1 MAELPV
7 QSPATA
13 LESPGLPGGNFIRGA
28 VGMPVVRQV
37 TLLIAL
43 AASVSLGVFATQ
55 WMQDDTYKP
64 LGTPVSAAQTGE
76 IAQTLED
83 NLIDY
88 RLDPNNGMVLIA
100 AEDLHRA
107 RMLLAGAELLGNGK
121 VGYALLDEEQGFGVS
136 QFMENARHR
145 RSVEGELAKNI
156 EVITSVQ
163 SAAVLLATPKTSSFI
178 RDRRKPSASVT
189 VTLKPGR
196 SLDSAQ
202 IRGITNL
209 VAGAVPEL
217 DAADVVVVDQ
227 SGFLLSEGSED
238 RSLRRSQQDM
248 ALVRAHEQALQSK
261 IANILTPWVGGDR
274 FSAEV
279 NATMDFTRSQE
290 SEELY
295 NPDLVALRSEQRSE
309 EQNVGSNQV
318 AGGVPGTLSNQ
329 PPEFGAV
336 NQETEAEDK
345 VRSSSVRSTR
355 NYEVDRT
362 LSYTEHQVGRVT
374 RLSVTVV
381 VDDQISTDPESG
393 EAISTPWAPE
403 EIEHLTQA
411 VQTAV
416 GFRADRGDSVSVV
429 NRAFYRP
436 PVAVIQDTPIWAE
449 SWFVELIK
457 QVLGGIAII
466 IVIFGLLRPLFKN
479 LSQAGEMVR
488 EQQSLAIADM
498 TQIREAALSEAVPG
512 LPSPI
517 NLGGDETSA
526 QKMETVRNLIGEDP
540 NRVAQVVKHWVSE
553 DE

>member
-1 MAELPV
+1 
-7 QSPATA
+7 
-13 LESPGLPGGNFIRGA
+13 
-28 VGMPVVRQV
+28 
-37 TLLIAL
+37 
-43 AASVSLGVFATQ
+43 
-55 WMQDDTYKP
+55 
-64 LGTPVSAAQTGE
+64 
-76 IAQTLED
+76 
-83 NLIDY
+83 
-88 RLDPNNGMVLIA
+88 
-100 AEDLHRA
+100 
-107 RMLLAGAELLGNGK
+107 
-121 VGYALLDEEQGFGVS
+121 
-136 QFMENARHR
+136 
-145 RSVEGELAKNI
+145 
-156 EVITSVQ
+156 
-163 SAAVLLATPKTSSFI
+163 
-178 RDRRKPSASVT
+178 
-189 VTLKPGR
+189 LKPGR
-196 SLDSAQ
+196 KLDSAQ

-217 DAADVVVVDQ
+217 DPADVVVVDQ

-238 RSLRRSQQDM
+238 MSLRRSQQDL
-248 ALVRAHEQALQSK
+248 ALVRAHEIALQSK
-261 IANILTPWVGGDR
+261 IANILTPWVGGER

-309 EQNVGSNQV
+309 ERNVGTAQTAS
-318 AGGVPGTLSNQ
+318 GVPGTLSNQ
-329 PPEFGAV
+329 PPEFGEV
-336 NQETEAEDK
+336 NQTENTEGSE
-345 VRSSSVRSTR
+345 RSSAVRSTR

-381 VDDQISTDPESG
+381 VDDQVSVDAETGES
-393 EAISTPWAPE
+393 ATVPWAQE

-416 GFRADRGDSVSVV
+416 GFRADRGDTVSVV

-436 PVAVIQDTPIWAE
+436 PQEAVIDTPIWAE
-449 SWFVELIK
+449 AWFVELIK

-466 IVIFGLLRPLFKN
+466 VVIFGLLRPLFKN

-526 QKMETVRNLIGEDP
+526 QKMETVRNLISEDP
-540 NRVAQVVKHWVSE
+540 NRVAQVVKHWVNK

>member
-7 QSPATA
+7 QSPVTA
-13 LESPGLPGGNFIRGA
+13 LDSPGLPGGNFIRGA

-100 AEDLHRA
+100 ADDLHRA
-107 RMLLAGAELLGNGK
+107 RMVLAGAELLGNGK
-121 VGYALLDEEQGFGVS
+121 IGYALLDEEQGFGVS

-196 SLDSAQ
+196 TLDSAQ

-217 DAADVVVVDQ
+217 AAADVVVVDQ

-261 IANILTPWVGGDR
+261 ISNILTPWIGGDR

-309 EQNVGSNQV
+309 EQNVGANQV
-318 AGGVPGTLSNQ
+318 AAGVPGTLSNQ

-336 NQETEAEDK
+336 NEAADTQES

-381 VDDQISTDPESG
+381 VDDQVTIDPETG
-393 EAISTPWAPE
+393 EATSTPWAPE
-403 EIEHLTQA
+403 EIDHLTQA

-436 PVAVIQDTPIWAE
+436 PVIAALDTPIWAE

-540 NRVAQVVKHWVSE
+540 NRVAQVVKHWVNE

>member
-7 QSPATA
+7 QSPAGA
-13 LESPGLPGGNFIRGA
+13 LDSPGLPGGNFIRGA

-100 AEDLHRA
+100 ADDLHRA

-121 VGYALLDEEQGFGVS
+121 IGYALLDEEQGFGVS

-196 SLDSAQ
+196 TLDSAQ

-217 DAADVVVVDQ
+217 AAADVVVVDQ

-261 IANILTPWVGGDR
+261 ISNILTPWIGGDR

-309 EQNVGSNQV
+309 EQNVGANQV
-318 AGGVPGTLSNQ
+318 AAGVPGTLSNQ

-336 NQETEAEDK
+336 NEATDAQES

-381 VDDQISTDPESG
+381 VDDQVTIDPETG
-393 EAISTPWAPE
+393 EATSTPWAPE
-403 EIEHLTQA
+403 EIDHLTQA

-436 PVAVIQDTPIWAE
+436 PVVAALDTPIWAE

-540 NRVAQVVKHWVSE
+540 NRVAQVVKHWVNE

>member
-1 MAELPV
+1 
-7 QSPATA
+7 
-13 LESPGLPGGNFIRGA
+13 
-28 VGMPVVRQV
+28 
-37 TLLIAL
+37 
-43 AASVSLGVFATQ
+43 
-55 WMQDDTYKP
+55 
-64 LGTPVSAAQTGE
+64 
-76 IAQTLED
+76 IAQTLEG

-88 RLDPNNGMVLIA
+88 RLDPNNGMVLIEA
-100 AEDLHRA
+100 QDLHRA

-196 SLDSAQ
+196 TLDSAQ

-217 DAADVVVVDQ
+217 AAADVVVVDQ

-261 IANILTPWVGGDR
+261 ISNILTPWIGGDR

-309 EQNVGSNQV
+309 EQNVGVNQI
-318 AGGVPGTLSNQ
+318 AAGVPGTLSNQ

-336 NQETEAEDK
+336 NEAADTQES

-381 VDDQISTDPESG
+381 VDDQVTIDPETG
-393 EAISTPWAPE
+393 EATSTPWAPE

-436 PVAVIQDTPIWAE
+436 PVIAALDTPIWAE

-540 NRVAQVVKHWVSE
+540 NRVAQVVKHWVNE